1 MSITDL
7 EVSILK
13 MESGLDDFQ
22 NFVFLYYC
30 MYVMCGCACVVMLMR
45 RSEDNF
51 VESIFSFHLYV
62 NSENQAQIFR
72 LVPRLFTLWVISRA
86 WQ

>member
-13 MESGLDDFQ
+13 VESGLDDFQ

-30 MYVMCGCACVVMLMR
+30 TYMVCGCAGVVMPMQ

-51 VESIFSFHLYV
+51 VESTFSFHLYV

-72 LVPRLFTLWVISRA
+72 LVPRLFTL
-86 WQ
+86 